1 LVNVKT
7 AISMPEHLL
16 ARIEEIAAEDG
27 STRSGVIARAVE
39 AYVRRDRSRR
49 ITEQLDKVYGVGAD
63 EETAAVTRG
72 HRARLG
78 KRLKGTW

>member
-1 LVNVKT
+1 
-7 AISMPEHLL
+7 MPEELL
-16 ARIEEIAAEDG
+16 ARVEEIATEEG
-27 STRSGVIARAVE
+27 STRSGVISRAVE

-49 ITEQLDKVYGVGAD
+49 ITEQLDEVYRAGTD
-63 EETAAVTRG
+63 EETKAIVNG